1 MEYPKLPRSPSLA
14 LVPLH
19 GITMAL
25 CVLFLA
31 GCLPK
36 TSIFGSDKKDS
47 QDANPSKPLP
57 TEEPPFDFEK
67 TCGLKKAAEG
77 ADPDRV
83 LFSSNLKS
91 LPIVSEGTQLGA
103 TFRVVMTA
111 TTKIEARA
119 KTGAKVDLQLK
130 LDNVDISA
138 SSALIKKFGP
148 IIAKAKA
155 TDQAKKISGP
165 VTGTSLPMGQWLNL
179 VTAGGQF
186 ENLLC
191 GVSPATVKQVNLSGN
206 KEGVIEWAPA
216 LPTSLNPLA
225 PRETFEKEI
234 GPGRTFQVVGK
245 ITTTKDGWPKIGE
258 YPTTVTIKPIPPS
271 FTSSDGK
278 TYAGDIAY
286 EVSIKATLDPKYKG
300 ADPISNIRSY
310 FINLK
315 KKPQINI

>member
-1 MEYPKLPRSPSLA
+1 
-14 LVPLH
+14 
-19 GITMAL
+19 
-25 CVLFLA
+25 
-31 GCLPK
+31 
-36 TSIFGSDKKDS
+36 
-47 QDANPSKPLP
+47 QDANPSTPLP

-67 TCGLKKAAEG
+67 TCGLKKAAED

-148 IIAKAKA
+148 IIAKVKA
-155 TDQAKKISGP
+155 TDQAKKLSGP

-179 VTAGGQF
+179 VTAGGQY

-191 GVSPATVKQVNLSGN
+191 GVSPATIKQVSLSGD
-206 KEGVIEWAPA
+206 KEGVIEWTPA

-245 ITTTKDGWPKIGE
+245 ITTSKDGWPKIGE
-258 YPTTVTIKPIPPS
+258 YPTTVIIKPIAPN

-286 EVSIKATLDPKYKG
+286 EVSIKATLDPKHKG
-300 ADPISNIRSY
+300 VDPISNIRSY

-315 KKPQINI
+315 DHTFDVIVDSTQQTVENIKSPVIVLLKQ